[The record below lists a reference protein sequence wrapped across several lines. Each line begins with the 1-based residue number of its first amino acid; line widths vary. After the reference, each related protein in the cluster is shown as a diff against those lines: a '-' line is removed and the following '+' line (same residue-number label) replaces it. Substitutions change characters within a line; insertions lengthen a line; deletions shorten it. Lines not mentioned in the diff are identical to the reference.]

1 MNFKQQYKKI
11 LSEAIEKRQ
20 RASKPHVNDAFGAVV
35 DHNAS
40 AGIDPNTNPQST
52 IDRAWRIVHN
62 ARSQGHEGMSV
73 NEKGQI
79 VSVNTETDWLGRE
92 PLVTHNVIRA
102 TSRPF
107 YSGEGKHRW
116 STTGHNRPDAMY
128 GVGDVDIS
136 RIPPEGPITSPV
148 TDAASKTPQPTPMY
162 IPQAR
167 QSRGNNFPLRATGM
181 S

>member
-20 RASKPHVNDAFGAVV
+20 RASEPHVNDAFGAVV

-40 AGIDPNTNPQST
+40 AGIDPNTNPQTT
-52 IDRAWRIVHN
+52 IDRAWGIVQN
-62 ARSQGHEGMSV
+62 ARSQGHQGMSV

-79 VSVNTETDWLGRE
+79 VSVKTETDWLGRGS
-92 PLVTHNVIRA
+92 LVYHDVIRA

-107 YSGEGKHRW
+107 YSRKGEHIW
-116 STTGHNRPDAMY
+116 NAAGHNRPDVY
-128 GVGDVDIS
+128 GAHDVDIS
-136 RIPPEGPITSPV
+136 RLPSEEPITSPV
-148 TDAASKTPQPTPMY
+148 TDATPKTPQPTPMY
-162 IPQAR
+162 IPRAR
-167 QSRGNNFPLRATGM
+167 KSEGNNFPLRATGM